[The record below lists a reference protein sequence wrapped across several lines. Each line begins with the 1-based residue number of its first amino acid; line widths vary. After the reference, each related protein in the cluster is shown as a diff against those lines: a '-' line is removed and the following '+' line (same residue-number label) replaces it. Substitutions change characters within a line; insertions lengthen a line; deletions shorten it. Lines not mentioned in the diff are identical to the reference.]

1 MTEGQE
7 EFSMTKKRMQ
17 STGNLMVEIFHLL
30 ALFVIG
36 GTVIWSA
43 VEEYLLIIKAGHPTL
58 KDILLLFIYLE
69 IGAMV
74 GIYFKTKRLPVVFLL
89 YIAITALT
97 RVLTVDIKTMDW
109 PLVLALSGAI
119 LILALSVTF
128 VSNKNPL
135 FNLSRKQ
142 QDLPPDTHEIV

>member
-1 MTEGQE
+1 ME
-7 EFSMTKKRMQ
+7 SVKLDALKKRLELI
-17 STGNLMVEIFHLL
+17 GNIFVESFHLL

-36 GTVIWSA
+36 ATVIWSA

-97 RVLTVDIKTMDW
+97 RVITVDIKTMDW
-109 PLVLALSGAI
+109 PQVLTTSGAI
-119 LILALSVTF
+119 LILALSLTF
-128 VSNKNPL
+128 VSQKNPL
-135 FNLSRKQ
+135 FYLCKQ
-142 QDLPPDTHEIV
+142 RQDESGNAKDIL